1 MKTQSIKRTFFTT
14 LFFVGFMSFGQ
25 VKQEAYAKAFKELNE
40 VSGQKKNYETMINQ
54 MFEIFKK
61 NIPESKKEMFLRMEK
76 ELMKGID
83 EINEKLLPIYKKYL
97 TYEDL
102 LGLIKFYKT
111 PLGKKFVRVTP
122 PIQKESMK
130 IGAEWGE
137 EIAKK
142 IREKMTEL

>member
-40 VSGQKKNYETMINQ
+40 VSGQKKIYETMIKQ

>member
-1 MKTQSIKRTFFTT
+1 MKTQSIKKTFFTA

-40 VSGQKKNYETMINQ
+40 VSGQKKIYETMINQ